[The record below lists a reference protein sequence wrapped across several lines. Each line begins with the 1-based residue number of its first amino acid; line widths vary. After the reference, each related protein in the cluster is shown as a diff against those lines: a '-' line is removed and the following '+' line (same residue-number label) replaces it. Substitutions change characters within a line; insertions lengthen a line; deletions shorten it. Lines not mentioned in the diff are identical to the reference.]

1 MPHSKVCMF
10 FRQRLKRAQSGTR
23 LSMIVLLNMYA
34 IGFIIVGVLKLIMET
49 KNIRVVAKYYRR
61 ITLTRLT
68 SLVGLGPAVII
79 LLFFPNEFLIHSR
92 QQETEAF
99 LSNLVV
105 NKTIFARM
113 DRPAGIITFTK
124 PQNPTVILNEWSNS
138 IHSLLDLIV
147 KTNHLITK
155 EEMVHSLALDR

>member
-1 MPHSKVCMF
+1 MCF
-10 FRQRLKRAQSGTR
+10 LQRQRKGRSATR
-23 LSMIVLLNMYA
+23 LSMIVSLNMYVFGSSV
-34 IGFIIVGVLKLIMET
+34 ICGNSHRVFRLQ
-49 KNIRVVAKYYRR
+49 NIRVVAKYYRR
-61 ITLTRLT
+61 ISLTRLT
-68 SLVGLGPAVII
+68 SLLGLGPAVIQPS
-79 LLFFPNEFLIHSR
+79 LLREFTLTSVT
-92 QQETEAF
+92 QETEAF

-124 PQNPTVILNEWSNS
+124 PQEPTVMLNEWSNS

>member
-1 MPHSKVCMF
+1 MSF
-10 FRQRLKRAQSGTR
+10 FSVIQKKFPS
-23 LSMIVLLNMYA
+23 N
-34 IGFIIVGVLKLIMET
+34 
-49 KNIRVVAKYYRR
+49 KN
-61 ITLTRLT
+61 
-68 SLVGLGPAVII
+68 
-79 LLFFPNEFLIHSR
+79 
-92 QQETEAF
+92 QETEAF

-113 DRPAGIITFTK
+113 DRPAGVITFTK
-124 PQNPTVILNEWSNS
+124 PQDPTVMLNEWSNS